1 MLKFIKRRFFQLT
14 DFSWQM
20 NRSCS
25 IIFFFF
31 REIFVFVPIC
41 RYKRFSFQLSQYSVF
56 QLWRVGGHVEIDQI
70 IAKTLLPLDNSFFW
84 SYAQCTKLSMAVN
97 VTSFF
102 VPYSRHYD
110 SPSVN
115 WWEDSKAFD
124 AKNLQEYKN
133 IKTHTSWHPNSSS
146 EFVF

>member
-1 MLKFIKRRFFQLT
+1 MESFFPLPQSSLRKRKMLKFIKRRFFQLT

-70 IAKTLLPLDNSFFW
+70 IAKTLLPLDNSFFGPTHNVP
-84 SYAQCTKLSMAVN
+84 SYQWPSMLRRFLCLIPVI
-97 VTSFF
+97 TI
-102 VPYSRHYD
+102 
-110 SPSVN
+110 
-115 WWEDSKAFD
+115 
-124 AKNLQEYKN
+124 LQVSIDGRIPRLLTQK
-133 IKTHTSWHPNSSS
+133 IFKSTRT
-146 EFVF
+146 